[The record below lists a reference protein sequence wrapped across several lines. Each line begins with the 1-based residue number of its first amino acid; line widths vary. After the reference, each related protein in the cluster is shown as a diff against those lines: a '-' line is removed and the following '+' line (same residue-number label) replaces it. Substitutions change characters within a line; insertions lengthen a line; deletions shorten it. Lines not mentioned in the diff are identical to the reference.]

1 MRKRRSAKH
10 IYCPNGQTRKNPRR
24 KPPGS
29 VLQIMDHPWG
39 RAARFQP
46 TIRPTEYR
54 CYIKE
59 DVQYAT
65 AGAVTPSWNT
75 FLRPPGKLPVPV
87 ALNARSPTLFGL
99 TIHHFPGNVKREFD
113 IFLRNCGSSR
123 GCTAA
128 VWDDTGQGRR
138 KMSCGLAGRSARFR
152 GISRGMGTYNRGRFR
167 IQACLKQLTILPRG
181 NFQCSARS

>member
-1 MRKRRSAKH
+1 
-10 IYCPNGQTRKNPRR
+10 
-24 KPPGS
+24 
-29 VLQIMDHPWG
+29 MDHPWG

-99 TIHHFPGNVKREFD
+99 TIHHFPGNVKREFG
-113 IFLRNCGSSR
+113 IFYGIVGEWTMGSR

-128 VWDDTGQGRR
+128 EWNDTEQGRR
-138 KMSCGLAGRSARFR
+138 KMSCGLAGTGARFR
-152 GISRGMGTYNRGRFR
+152 GISRGTGPYNMGRFH
-167 IQACLKQLTILPRG
+167 IQVCFQGRSGHAARADSSELPETAYYITKGER
-181 NFQCSARS
+181 QCSARS

>member
-1 MRKRRSAKH
+1 MDCKQKTPTQRRQGVTVTD
-10 IYCPNGQTRKNPRR
+10 Y
-24 KPPGS
+24 
-29 VLQIMDHPWG
+29 PWG
-39 RAARFQP
+39 RAAKKQP

-99 TIHHFPGNVKREFD
+99 TIHHFPGNVKRVFG
-113 IFLRNCGSSR
+113 IILRKLWGELQR
-123 GCTAA
+123 GYRYGA
-128 VWDDTGQGRR
+128 
-138 KMSCGLAGRSARFR
+138 
-152 GISRGMGTYNRGRFR
+152 
-167 IQACLKQLTILPRG
+167 
-181 NFQCSARS
+181 CSARVPQNDTERRRAETITQIKCTTSLRCCRRYRAGQA

>member
-1 MRKRRSAKH
+1 
-10 IYCPNGQTRKNPRR
+10 
-24 KPPGS
+24 
-29 VLQIMDHPWG
+29 MDHPWG

-99 TIHHFPGNVKREFD
+99 TIHHFPGNVKRVFG
-113 IFLRNCGSSR
+113 IILRKLWGAAEGVPLRSLIRPRTTERYRATQGRNDYTDKAHDQPAALPPIPGRAGVKCR
-123 GCTAA
+123 A
-128 VWDDTGQGRR
+128 VWQGR
-138 KMSCGLAGRSARFR
+138 GPGFVVFP
-152 GISRGMGTYNRGRFR
+152 GEWG
-167 IQACLKQLTILPRG
+167 LTIGADCKPV
-181 NFQCSARS
+181 F

>member
-1 MRKRRSAKH
+1 
-10 IYCPNGQTRKNPRR
+10 
-24 KPPGS
+24 
-29 VLQIMDHPWG
+29 MDHPWG

-87 ALNARSPTLFGL
+87 ALNARSPTLFGP
-99 TIHHFPGNVKREFD
+99 TIHHFPENVKREIGIYCESFAFTVNL
-113 IFLRNCGSSR
+113 IQMP
-123 GCTAA
+123 AA
-128 VWDDTGQGRR
+128 RP
-138 KMSCGLAGRSARFR
+138 L
-152 GISRGMGTYNRGRFR
+152 
-167 IQACLKQLTILPRG
+167 RG
-181 NFQCSARS
+181 NRR

>member
-1 MRKRRSAKH
+1 
-10 IYCPNGQTRKNPRR
+10 
-24 KPPGS
+24 
-29 VLQIMDHPWG
+29 MDHPWG

-99 TIHHFPGNVKREFD
+99 TIHHFPGNVKREFG
-113 IFLRNCGSSR
+113 IFYGIVGEWTMGSR

-128 VWDDTGQGRR
+128 EWNDTERRRAETITQIKRTTSLRRCRRYRAAQGRNDYR
-138 KMSCGLAGRSARFR
+138 PGSSRLGPGPCPGR
-152 GISRGMGTYNRGRFR
+152 
-167 IQACLKQLTILPRG
+167 
-181 NFQCSARS
+181 